1 MKRILHV
8 LGSLDRGGTESMLMN
23 YYRHIDREKVQF
35 DFVIHTPNHCDFE
48 DEVLSLGGII
58 HRVPRFTLINMI
70 QYKRAWKRFFSQHR
84 EYQIIHIHHFLI
96 AGIVLPIAAREGISV
111 RIAHSHNTKPPIFIL
126 KERIMWLFHR
136 DLIKYSTL
144 RLACSYDAGKYLFG
158 DEPFQIFYNAIETD
172 KFQFDEDKRNKIR
185 NEFGFNGKDLVI
197 GHIGSFRTR
206 QKNHSFLIDIF
217 YELSKVRQ
225 NVKLLL
231 IGNGGLMNE
240 IKSKVNSLG
249 LTDKCVFAGVR
260 EDVPDLLSAM
270 DIFLLPS
277 FFEGLTVVGIEA
289 QASGLPCI
297 FSDTLSNDTC
307 ITDLVTKVSLEKDA
321 KYWATVVN
329 SVDIGK
335 ERASYHCEVAKA
347 GYDVNMNIKK
357 LSGFYNV

>member
-58 HRVPRFTLINMI
+58 HRVPRFTLINII
-70 QYKRAWKRFFSQHR
+70 QYKRAWQRFFSQHR

-96 AGIVLPIAAREGISV
+96 AGIVLPIAAREGIPV

-126 KERIMWLFHR
+126 KERIMWLFHH

-144 RLACSYDAGKYLFG
+144 RLACSYDAGKYLFK

-172 KFQFDEDKRNKIR
+172 KFQFNKDKRNKIR
-185 NEFGFNGKDLVI
+185 NEFDFNDKDLVI

-240 IKSKVNSLG
+240 IKSKVDSLG
-249 LTDKCVFAGVR
+249 LTDKCIFAGVR

-270 DIFLLPS
+270 DIFLFPS

-321 KYWATVVN
+321 KYWAAVVN
-329 SVDIGK
+329 SIEIGK
-335 ERASYHCEVAKA
+335 ERAFYPCEVAKA
-347 GYDVNMNIKK
+347 GYDVNLNIKK
-357 LSGFYNV
+357 LNSFYNV